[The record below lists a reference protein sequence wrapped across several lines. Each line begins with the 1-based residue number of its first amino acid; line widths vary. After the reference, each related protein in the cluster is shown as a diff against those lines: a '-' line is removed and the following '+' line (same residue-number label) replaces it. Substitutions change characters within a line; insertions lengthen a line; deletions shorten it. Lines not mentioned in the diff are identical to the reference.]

1 MHAAQLYRIAKTTFE
16 IPNIDMAALK
26 NAEALIPRFKFEK
39 LLNQGIKTRV
49 EERKDKRTSYNA
61 TRNRPSR
68 TPHRLAGH
76 HRL

>member
-1 MHAAQLYRIAKTTFE
+1 MRACSIVPKTTFE

-49 EERKDKRTSYNA
+49 EERKEDKS
-61 TRNRPSR
+61 
-68 TPHRLAGH
+68 
-76 HRL
+76 